1 MGCDIHLYVEYRKTI
16 KDKPK
21 WYSGDYL
28 MLNPYYDVYDDEE
41 SVYTIVPLYDD
52 RNYDLFAILAD
63 VRNYCD
69 NKYISLPKGLPK
81 DVTKETAKESFY
93 WGDDGHSHSYFTL
106 RELLEFTPEVIHRK
120 GYISKEAADELDAGV
135 MPTSWCRYTN
145 AEDYVYREWV
155 ENSNELE
162 PLIKLLKQRAH
173 ELGVV
178 YNWEWKYEPEKAL
191 EKSENI
197 RIVFWF
203 DN

>member
-16 KDKPK
+16 NSVPD

-28 MLNPYYDVYDDEE
+28 MINPYYGTDEDE
-41 SVYTIVPLYDD
+41 PKYNIVPLYDN

-69 NKYISLPKGLPK
+69 NKYISLPKGLPS
-81 DVTKETAKESFY
+81 DITKETAKENLY
-93 WGDDGHSHSYFTL
+93 WGDDGHSHSYLTL
-106 RELLEFTPEVIHRK
+106 KELLEFTPEPIKCK
-120 GYISKEAADELDAGV
+120 GYITKEAADKLNAGIAP
-135 MPTSWCRYTN
+135 MSWCRYTN

-155 ENSNELE
+155 DNTNELE
-162 PLIKLLKQRAH
+162 PLINLLKQRAH
-173 ELGVV
+173 ELGVI
-178 YNWEWKYEPEKAL
+178 YNWEWKHKPNEAL
-191 EKSENI
+191 EKAENI